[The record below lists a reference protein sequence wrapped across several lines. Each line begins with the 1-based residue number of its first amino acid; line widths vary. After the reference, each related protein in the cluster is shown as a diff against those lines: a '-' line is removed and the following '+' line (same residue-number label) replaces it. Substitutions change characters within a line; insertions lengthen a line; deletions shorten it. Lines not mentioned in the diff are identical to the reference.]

1 MTINLYTE
9 KGFFKKIKWGG
20 MILTEIDNVNNFEVD
35 SKPKVNQNYQIY
47 KDKKEVLDFDLT
59 RYCEIEILKSN
70 WITLKGNLT
79 DHDLILNKISALFE
93 PSFQI
98 NNVWFDDIGYLVFKI
113 HMTAVKKGQLHSF
126 LEIGILIE
134 IKGNNETISN
144 EVKKNCL
151 VFDRKN
157 ELQIRIGDVL
167 IFYLSKNK

>member
-1 MTINLYTE
+1 MVLSDIENMHLD
-9 KGFFKKIKWGG
+9 
-20 MILTEIDNVNNFEVD
+20 EIY
-35 SKPKVNQNYQIY
+35 SKPTVNQNYASF
-47 KDKKEVLDFDLT
+47 KEKKEVLDFDLT

-113 HMTAVKKGQLHSF
+113 HMTAIKKGPLHSF
-126 LEIGILIE
+126 LEIGIMIE

-157 ELQIRIGDVL
+157 ELQIRIGDEI